1 MQIGEVGEDG
11 MVEMFGLKVSA
22 DAWES
27 LDRLG
32 TKHTDD
38 KTGATKVSRTPAKQQ
53 SGQSPQP
60 TQENGAVENGEK
72 PKKMSNLLRRLA
84 TKLADK
90 DD

>member
-1 MQIGEVGEDG
+1 

-38 KTGATKVSRTPAKQQ
+38 KTGATKVSRAPAKER
-53 SGQSPQP
+53 SGQPPQ
-60 TQENGAVENGEK
+60 QAQQNGAAENGEK

-90 DD
+90 GD